1 MLGLLT
7 DLDEL
12 LGTGTTDAWLLGRW
26 ISTARIS
33 STSSAEADL
42 FEMNARN
49 QLMMWGPNLT
59 VGPNPTYAQ
68 KHWQGLVG
76 EYYMPIWALF
86 LETATATAANGSAL
100 PTEALASQLEAE
112 AQVFSAETIRQQ
124 QFATTPT
131 GGGQTLNKTL
141 LLQAEYSS
149 ADGRLARDWIKIP
162 HADHG
167 SRNATLNLE
176 HNFTGGGRD
185 PPEMSS
191 PTLVNE

>member
-1 MLGLLT
+1 
-7 DLDEL
+7 
-12 LGTGTTDAWLLGRW
+12 
-26 ISTARIS
+26 
-33 STSSAEADL
+33 
-42 FEMNARN
+42 
-49 QLMMWGPNLT
+49 MMWGPNLT

-76 EYYMPIWALF
+76 DYYRPIWALF

-176 HNFTGGGRD
+176 HNFTGGVGRLAWLCSVHPRCIAFNSD
-185 PPEMSS
+185 GWLKSNATVTRSGPGVPADLYVRRSAGSS
-191 PTLVNE
+191 AKDDGIRAEIK